1 MASEESNYA
10 GTNASEQA
18 ITTRTANIAKFKSI
32 KWTVRPMKLEDID
45 KCLEI
50 WNQVSLTE
58 AYQTVASELKFDP
71 DGFYVAEIDSTGKF
85 DQPSCRSGL

>member
-10 GTNASEQA
+10 ETNASEQA
-18 ITTRTANIAKFKSI
+18 ITTIKTANIAKSKSI
-32 KWTVRPMKLEDID
+32 RWTVRPMKLEDID

-71 DGFYVAEIDSTGKF
+71 DGFYVAEIDSTGKTT
-85 DQPSCRSGL
+85 QSPG